1 MKSKRTLAILFLVC
15 AVLSA
20 ADGQNL
26 LADST
31 SQQIERSYDRFKD
44 QTTVRLKA
52 LLIRQITRPR
62 EELSLSVEATYKSEQ
77 RALPK
82 DVRLIFDSVAG
93 RYLYYDKAEAHFIVD
108 GKRID
113 AGAADLMN
121 ALPSPNLVKVTL
133 ALTLPFDTF
142 VEIANAKGVDL
153 KLGRTE
159 LRLSEKALASL
170 RAFADTLGNESKG
183 DQPQ

>member
-1 MKSKRTLAILFLVC
+1 MKSKMILATLLLMCAILP
-15 AVLSA
+15 A

-26 LADST
+26 PAAST
-31 SQQIERSYDRFKD
+31 GQQIERSYDRFKD

-52 LLIRQITRPR
+52 LLIRQIARPR
-62 EELSLSVEATYKSEQ
+62 EELSLSVEATYTGEQ
-77 RALPK
+77 PTRPK

-108 GKRID
+108 GKLID
-113 AGAADLMN
+113 AGTADMMN
-121 ALPSPNLVKVTL
+121 ALPSPNLVKVSL

-142 VEIANAKGVDL
+142 VEIANGKGVEL
-153 KLGRTE
+153 KLGPTE
-159 LRLSEKALASL
+159 LRLSEKDLASL
-170 RAFADTLGNESKG
+170 RAFAGAVGDESKG